1 MAYLNFSWVLEGSL
15 AAAQG
20 PTSRRDLIFLKLQ
33 DIRSI
38 VRMEERTI
46 SGEALELEDLY
57 EPVPDYT
64 APNLD
69 QIHRMVTFIE
79 AEIETWEHPVVVTCQ
94 AGLGRTGTVLASYL
108 VYVGYKPEDAMKLI
122 RELRPGS
129 IETADQEDAIKRY
142 HEHLQAQERERTKT
156 DPVEWT
162 HEAFARLKAVPLIA
176 RPLARNTVEKFTR
189 EHGMWR
195 VTTMVMDENKQA
207 MIDAD
212 TFDIDT
218 MLVMFKELQTKQ
230 IQAAAEGVDG
240 LTPEMR
246 KFIEEAK
253 ASGVTR
259 CPIRD
264 MEAKAEKCPVEF
276 KTATP
281 EEAKR
286 AVEQFMADSD

>member
-1 MAYLNFSWVLEGSL
+1 MAYLNLSWVLEGSL

-64 APNLD
+64 APRLD

-108 VYVGYKPEDAMKLI
+108 VYAGYRPEDAIKRI

-129 IETADQEDAIKRY
+129 IQTADQEDAIKRY
-142 HEHLQAQERERTKT
+142 YEQIRAQELERRRKARE
-156 DPVEWT
+156 
-162 HEAFARLKAVPLIA
+162 AL
-176 RPLARNTVEKFTR
+176 
-189 EHGMWR
+189 
-195 VTTMVMDENKQA
+195 
-207 MIDAD
+207 
-212 TFDIDT
+212 
-218 MLVMFKELQTKQ
+218 
-230 IQAAAEGVDG
+230 
-240 LTPEMR
+240 
-246 KFIEEAK
+246 
-253 ASGVTR
+253 
-259 CPIRD
+259 
-264 MEAKAEKCPVEF
+264 
-276 KTATP
+276 
-281 EEAKR
+281 
-286 AVEQFMADSD
+286 

>member
-38 VRMEERTI
+38 VRMEEQTI
-46 SGEALELEDLY
+46 SGEALEFADLY

-64 APNLD
+64 APSLD

-129 IETADQEDAIKRY
+129 IQTRDQEDAIKRY
-142 HEHLQAQERERTKT
+142 YERLQAQ
-156 DPVEWT
+156 
-162 HEAFARLKAVPLIA
+162 
-176 RPLARNTVEKFTR
+176 
-189 EHGMWR
+189 
-195 VTTMVMDENKQA
+195 
-207 MIDAD
+207 
-212 TFDIDT
+212 
-218 MLVMFKELQTKQ
+218 
-230 IQAAAEGVDG
+230 
-240 LTPEMR
+240 
-246 KFIEEAK
+246 
-253 ASGVTR
+253 
-259 CPIRD
+259 D
-264 MEAKAEKCPVEF
+264 MERRRKAR
-276 KTATP
+276 
-281 EEAKR
+281 EEL
-286 AVEQFMADSD
+286 